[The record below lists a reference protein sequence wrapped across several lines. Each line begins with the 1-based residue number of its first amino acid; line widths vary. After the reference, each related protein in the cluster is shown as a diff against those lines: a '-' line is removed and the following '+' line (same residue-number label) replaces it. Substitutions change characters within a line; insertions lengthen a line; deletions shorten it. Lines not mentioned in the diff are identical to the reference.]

1 MARPALRAD
10 PRPVHNIPFPLYHG
24 TSSHFRDLFEVGGT
38 TRPWPHVQDAISLLR
53 ATWAQL
59 QGFGI
64 EPGWYQANI
73 LRQST
78 GPSNWQHGEL
88 YAAAGETA
96 AVSYAR
102 SGAAFGGEILT
113 QCAEALKQLKAM
125 DPASAAGLWAQYP
138 ALGRFLAGG
147 GTPLLVIVEDVP
159 VSALSNE
166 AGEGSVDEQVREVEG
181 YLSEMEGNLLQVYL
195 HDYQFRVRAGY
206 GTVREIVDLGA

>member
-1 MARPALRAD
+1 MQ
-10 PRPVHNIPFPLYHG
+10 HIPFPLYHG

-59 QGFGI
+59 QGSGI
-64 EPGWYQANI
+64 EPEWYQANI

-88 YAAAGETA
+88 YVAAGEAA
-96 AVSYAR
+96 AVRYAHG
-102 SGAAFGGEILT
+102 GAAFGGEILT
-113 QCAEALKQLKAM
+113 QCAEALKRLDAI
-125 DPASAAGLWAQYP
+125 DAAAAGSLRAQYP

-147 GTPLLVIVEDVP
+147 GTPLLVVVEGVP
-159 VSALSNE
+159 VSALLKE
-166 AGEGSVDEQVREVEG
+166 AGEGSVDEQVRAVEG
-181 YLSEMEGNLLQVYL
+181 HLSTMEGNLLQACL
-195 HDYQFRVRAGY
+195 QGYQFRVRAGC